1 MQKSLKMYF
10 YYNCFK
16 SYQKA
21 VRQES
26 DRIRQKAD
34 YFIYPHDILINLK
47 TLAKP
52 YFIRVF
58 IVLQYTFRHKKK
70 CGRWLLLLF
79 LLFSYFIRAFKD
91 YIIITFLRNPTGN
104 RQSF

>member
-70 CGRWLLLLF
+70 CGRWDCGQTPLV
-79 LLFSYFIRAFKD
+79 K
-91 YIIITFLRNPTGN
+91 
-104 RQSF
+104 